1 MRTPRTTTPRQLT
14 KEQDEQR
21 LRGLRALAR
30 LIVRAHLASTARGGT
45 GPNGAFPSDE
55 ADRDAAAGEGEHAE

>member
-1 MRTPRTTTPRQLT
+1 MDNRSADPQRHLT

-30 LIVRAHLASTARGGT
+30 LIVRAHLAAGDGGPAS
-45 GPNGAFPSDE
+45 PNGE
-55 ADRDAAAGEGEHAE
+55 RAGTPGKEERHAE

>member
-1 MRTPRTTTPRQLT
+1 MRTPAADSRRHLT

-30 LIVRAHLASTARGGT
+30 LIVRAHLAATAGGPAS
-45 GPNGAFPSDE
+45 PNGARPGDDTE
-55 ADRDAAAGEGEHAE
+55 PLEQEDRDAE

>member
-1 MRTPRTTTPRQLT
+1 MHTRATGSRPHLT

-30 LIVRAHLASTARGGT
+30 LIARAHLA
-45 GPNGAFPSDE
+45 
-55 ADRDAAAGEGEHAE
+55 AAAGGPAPREGLHSEADAELPLEEERHAE

>member
-1 MRTPRTTTPRQLT
+1 MPAHDADSPPHLT

-30 LIVRAHLASTARGGT
+30 LIVRHHLAVTGGRAASR
-45 GPNGAFPSDE
+45 NGARAE
-55 ADRDAAAGEGEHAE
+55 APGKEDRHAE

>member
-1 MRTPRTTTPRQLT
+1 MRTRKATTPHHLT

-30 LIVRAHLASTARGGT
+30 LIARAYLAGATGDGAQQRGG
-45 GPNGAFPSDE
+45 GPQREEDGH
-55 ADRDAAAGEGEHAE
+55 GG

>member
-1 MRTPRTTTPRQLT
+1 MPVHNSGSPHLT

-30 LIVRAHLASTARGGT
+30 LIVRRHLAVTEGRTASR
-45 GPNGAFPSDE
+45 NGARLE
-55 ADRDAAAGEGEHAE
+55 APGEEDPHAE

>member
-1 MRTPRTTTPRQLT
+1 MRTRSADPRRHLT

-30 LIVRAHLASTARGGT
+30 LIVRAHLAAGAGGPAS
-45 GPNGAFPSDE
+45 PNGARPA
-55 ADRDAAAGEGEHAE
+55 ADPEPTPEEERHAE

>member
-1 MRTPRTTTPRQLT
+1 MPAHDEGPRPRLT

-30 LIVRAHLASTARGGT
+30 LIVRAHLAATT
-45 GPNGAFPSDE
+45 GNAGSPN
-55 ADRDAAAGEGEHAE
+55 AERAEPPRKEERRAE

>member
-1 MRTPRTTTPRQLT
+1 MRSRSAGPRRHLT

-30 LIVRAHLASTARGGT
+30 LIVRAHLAAVAGGEAS
-45 GPNGAFPSDE
+45 PNGARPE
-55 ADRDAAAGEGEHAE
+55 ADPEPTPEEDRHAE

>member
-1 MRTPRTTTPRQLT
+1 MDNRVTDPQRHLT

-30 LIVRAHLASTARGGT
+30 LIVRAHLAAGDGGRAET
-45 GPNGAFPSDE
+45 P
-55 ADRDAAAGEGEHAE
+55 GEEERHAE